1 MYTILCKQSER
12 ETIKIGNNGAPWAEV
27 NAKKLSLLISSY
39 KKNDMPIELN
49 KLVAECTFQ
58 TARSSGSGGQNVNKV
73 ETKVILLFDV
83 SGSQSLTEEQKQLLS
98 ERLKN
103 RITNEGILLLSCERE
118 RSQLMNK
125 KNVIRQFENLLL
137 SALKPVKKRKRTRP
151 TAASVRKRLEKK
163 KQIGEKKKRRSDID
177 Y

>member
-1 MYTILCKQSER
+1 
-12 ETIKIGNNGAPWAEV
+12 
-27 NAKKLSLLISSY
+27 
-39 KKNDMPIELN
+39 MPIELN

-83 SGSQSLTEEQKQLLS
+83 SGSQSLTDKQKQLLL

-103 RITNEGILLLSCERE
+103 RITNGGILMLSCERE

-125 KNVIRQFENLLL
+125 KSVVRQFENLLL
-137 SALKPVKKRKRTRP
+137 NALKPVKKRNRTKP

-163 KQIGEKKKRRSDID
+163 KQIGEKKKRRSGSID

>member
-1 MYTILCKQSER
+1 
-12 ETIKIGNNGAPWAEV
+12 
-27 NAKKLSLLISSY
+27 
-39 KKNDMPIELN
+39 MPIELN

-83 SGSQSLTEEQKQLLS
+83 SGSQSLTDKQKQLLL

-103 RITNEGILLLSCERE
+103 RITNGGILMLSCERE
-118 RSQLMNK
+118 RSQFMNK
-125 KNVIRQFENLLL
+125 KSVVRQFENLLL
-137 SALKPVKKRKRTRP
+137 NALKPVKKRNRTKP

-163 KQIGEKKKRRSDID
+163 KQIGEKKKRRSGSID

>member
-1 MYTILCKQSER
+1 
-12 ETIKIGNNGAPWAEV
+12 
-27 NAKKLSLLISSY
+27 
-39 KKNDMPIELN
+39 MPIDLN

-83 SGSQSLTEEQKQLLS
+83 SGSQSLTDEQKQRLS
-98 ERLKN
+98 ERMKN
-103 RITNEGILLLSCERE
+103 RITNGGILQLSCERE

-125 KNVIRQFENLLL
+125 KSVVRQFENLLL

-151 TAASVRKRLEKK
+151 TAASVRKRLEQK
-163 KQIGEKKKRRSDID
+163 KQIGEKKRRRSDFD
-177 Y
+177 YRR

>member
-1 MYTILCKQSER
+1 
-12 ETIKIGNNGAPWAEV
+12 
-27 NAKKLSLLISSY
+27 
-39 KKNDMPIELN
+39 MPIELN

-58 TARSSGSGGQNVNKV
+58 TARSSGSGGQNLNKV

-83 SGSQSLTEEQKQLLS
+83 SGSQSLTDKQKQLLL

-103 RITNEGILLLSCERE
+103 RITNGGILMLSCERE
-118 RSQLMNK
+118 RSQFMNK
-125 KNVIRQFENLLL
+125 KSVVRQFENLLL
-137 SALKPVKKRKRTRP
+137 NALKPVKKRNRTKP

-163 KQIGEKKKRRSDID
+163 KQIGEKKKRRSGSID